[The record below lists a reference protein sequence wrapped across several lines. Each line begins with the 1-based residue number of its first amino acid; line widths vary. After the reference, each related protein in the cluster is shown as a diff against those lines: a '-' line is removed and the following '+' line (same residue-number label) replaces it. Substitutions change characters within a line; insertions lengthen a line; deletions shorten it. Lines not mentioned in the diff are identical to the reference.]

1 MGWYNGTEG
10 EKFMRVKEM
19 DDNSWRRVTGGYIG
33 GSSHTSLL
41 LNHNIRNKIIM
52 ECVGR
57 LRSVDHDCI
66 VVCGTS
72 GLMVGPQVCEIL
84 QKNLVIVR
92 KKDERSYSNFG
103 IEGAYSPRFVILDDL
118 ICSGS
123 TIQHILRTINN
134 EYYRMECLGAYFYLQ
149 DQCAYQNCPEKFV
162 TKYNIN
168 YL

>member
-1 MGWYNGTEG
+1 
-10 EKFMRVKEM
+10 MRVKEM
-19 DDNSWRRVTGGYIG
+19 DDNSWRRVDGGYIG

-72 GLMVGPQVCEIL
+72 GLMVGPQVSEIL

-92 KKDERSYSNFG
+92 KQHDSSYSNFC

-118 ICSGS
+118 ICSGK
-123 TIQHILRTINN
+123 TIDYILRVINN
-134 EYYRMECLGAYFYLQ
+134 EYYRIECVGAYFYLQ

-162 TKYNIN
+162 NTYNIN